1 MQTLESVT
9 DKFGGVPLSFV
20 AAPVGRSYTNLGD
33 ALSPVMVSIVSGRQ
47 TVHVPHKADMP
58 RLAAVGTI
66 AHSFEKGD
74 VWVWG
79 TGCSR
84 YRNPLDGQDRQPF
97 DPSAARFHVHA
108 TRGPVSRALLKAE
121 GGRAVYGDPVW
132 LLPKFHKRPTKRR
145 WKLGVIVHLSDLADR
160 SHEANTKDGHLRY
173 DVPESLKNDVRIFN
187 TVTPVT
193 VEGLRERLDD
203 ILSCERIVSTSLHGM
218 VFAES
223 YGIPCLYFSPR
234 GAKPGLNVVDLDPE
248 GKLDLRIVDLY
259 RGIGLEK
266 LPVYAQ
272 ERRQATDWE
281 ALMRTVDAAW
291 EPKSFD
297 TDPLVESFPLG
308 ANPITPPADGNVF
321 GHPLIQSIPL
331 WTAGAL
337 EMIAPGR
344 FPGQALNGRLDR
356 LLRIFRPKAS

>member
-1 MQTLESVT
+1 MRTLESVT
-9 DKFGGVPLSFV
+9 RELGAIPLSFV
-20 AAPVGRSYTNLGD
+20 AAPVGRPYTNLGD
-33 ALSPVMVSIVSGRQ
+33 ALSPVMASIVSGQR

-74 VWVWG
+74 VAVWG

-97 DPSAARFHVHA
+97 DPSVANFTVHA
-108 TRGPVSRALLKAE
+108 TRGPVTRSLLKAE
-121 GGRAVYGDPVW
+121 GGVPVYGDPVW
-132 LLPKFHKRPTKRR
+132 ILPKFHRRPEKRR

-160 SHEANTKDGHLRY
+160 AHEANTKDGHLRY
-173 DVPESLKNDVRIFN
+173 VVPDEFKDDVKIFN
-187 TVTPVT
+187 TVTAVT
-193 VEGLRERLDD
+193 VEALRERLDE

-234 GAKPGLNVVDLDPE
+234 GAKPGLNTVDLDPD

-259 RGIGLEK
+259 RGLGMET
-266 LPVYAQ
+266 LPIFAQ
-272 ERRQATDWE
+272 DRKQPTDWS
-281 ALMRTVDAAW
+281 ALMRTIDEAW
-291 EPKSFD
+291 EPKVFD
-297 TDPLVESFPLG
+297 TDPLIESFPLG

-321 GHPLIQSIPL
+321 GHPLCSPFHS
-331 WTAGAL
+331 G
-337 EMIAPGR
+337 P
-344 FPGQALNGRLDR
+344 QARSR
-356 LLRIFRPKAS
+356 WSRRAASREIR